1 MSTPG
6 ASGSG
11 VPHRF
16 VEVSAT
22 TANLNEIKKVMDE
35 SVNRLQLTGQRTIL
49 FVDEFQR
56 INRGQ

>member
-1 MSTPG
+1 M
-6 ASGSG
+6 
-11 VPHRF
+11 PHRF